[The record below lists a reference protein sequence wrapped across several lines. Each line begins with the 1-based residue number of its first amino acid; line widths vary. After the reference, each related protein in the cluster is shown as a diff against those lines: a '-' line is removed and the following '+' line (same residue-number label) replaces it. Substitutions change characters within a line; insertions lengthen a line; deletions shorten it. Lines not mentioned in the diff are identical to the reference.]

1 MITLHRLAEWVA
13 AGGGSGWLPRAPGT
27 WGSLAALLPGWW
39 LWHLGGVTLLLLA
52 VVALTLLGCWVS
64 MLLLPELVD
73 QDPGWI
79 VVDEWVGVWL
89 TMVVVA
95 VEFTLTWQ
103 WVVASFALFRVYDI
117 FKPWPINLLE
127 HSGPV
132 WWSIMADDL
141 AAGVLA
147 GASLLACAGF
157 LQSIS

>member
-1 MITLHRLAEWVA
+1 LLRLAEWLA

-39 LWHLGGVTLLLLA
+39 LWQFGGVAALLLA
-52 VVALTLLGCWVS
+52 VILITALGCWVCAVV
-64 MLLLPELVD
+64 LPTMVE

-79 VVDEWVGVWL
+79 VIDEWAGQWL

-95 VEFTLTWQ
+95 LVFPLSWQ
-103 WVVASFALFRVYDI
+103 WVAASFVAFRLYDI
-117 FKPWPINLLE
+117 VKPWPIDRLE
-127 HSGPV
+127 HLGAA

-147 GASLLACAGF
+147 GGSLLALAGF
-157 LQSIS
+157 FRLVS